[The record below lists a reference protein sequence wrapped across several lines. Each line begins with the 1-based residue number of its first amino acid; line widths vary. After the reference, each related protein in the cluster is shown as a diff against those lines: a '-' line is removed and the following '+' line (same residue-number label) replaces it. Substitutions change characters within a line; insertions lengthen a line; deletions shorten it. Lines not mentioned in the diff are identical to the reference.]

1 MFSWPAWKASYAG
14 FHMRL
19 YLRRWITASF
29 LFSLELWT
37 PLPKMWMASK
47 VSPEFCGKCGHR
59 ALVCVQLC
67 LRHSQIPR
75 GGKEQRVPLLVFLR
89 IIINTNRLYKKKSF
103 IKEIIN
109 ICALGKHRRL
119 VSRSHA
125 RVELL
130 GQGQTRESA
139 MPIHVCTFLHIYAS
153 MEQLG
158 DAHHVCRA
166 LYSLH
171 LPCNRPGCENSY

>member
-1 MFSWPAWKASYAG
+1 
-14 FHMRL
+14 
-19 YLRRWITASF
+19 
-29 LFSLELWT
+29 
-37 PLPKMWMASK
+37 MWMASK

-59 ALVCVQLC
+59 ALVCVQVC

-130 GQGQTRESA
+130 GQGQTREPA
-139 MPIHVCTFLHIYAS
+139 MPIHVCTFLHIYTS

-171 LPCNRPGCENSY
+171 LPCNRPGCENSYQESLWTHLNVCKCIYWSCQEFYTKQNCQEAQSYNSTSV